1 MPSTRSSRSFRES
14 LRRLANHVAPRR
26 QFPHQL
32 SFSLLLALLLF
43 ALWIVLSGR
52 LDGGHLTTGAAAALV
67 IAFGTRRLLLLPPA
81 IGASTGHPLGDV
93 PWAGVLFYLPWLAGR
108 IFVAGLQ
115 VAYVVLHP
123 RLPVTPKLVRFRAD
137 LPHTLARLTLA
148 NSITLTPGTITVDV
162 EGDEFLVHAL
172 TAAAARSIEEGSM
185 HDRVAA
191 LFAAPP
197 PGPGDEPAS

>member
-1 MPSTRSSRSFRES
+1 MPSNRSSRSVRES

-26 QFPHQL
+26 QVPHQL
-32 SFSLLLALLLF
+32 GFSLLLALLLF

-52 LDGGHLTTGAAAALV
+52 LDGVHLMTGAAAALA

-81 IGASTGHPLGDV
+81 IGASMGHPLGDV
-93 PWAGVLFYLPWLAGR
+93 PWLGALFYLPWLAGG

-148 NSITLTPGTITVDV
+148 NSITLTPGTVTLDV

-172 TAAAARSIEEGSM
+172 TADAARSIEEGSM

-197 PGPGDEPAS
+197 PGPGDEPTS

>member
-1 MPSTRSSRSFRES
+1 M
-14 LRRLANHVAPRR
+14 ANYVAPRR

-43 ALWIVLSGR
+43 VFWIVLSGR
-52 LDGGHLTTGAAAALV
+52 LDGGHLTTGAAVALA

-81 IGASTGHPLGDV
+81 IGASMSHPLGDV
-93 PWAGVLFYLPWLAGR
+93 PWLGVLFYLPWLAGG
-108 IFVAGLQ
+108 IVVAGLQ

-123 RLPVTPKLVRFRAD
+123 RLPVAPKLVRFRAD

-148 NSITLTPGTITVDV
+148 NSITLTPGTVTLDV

-172 TAAAARSIEEGSM
+172 TADAARSIEEGSM

-197 PGPGDEPAS
+197 PGPGDEPTS